1 LCWHWLSAA
10 APQLNAIRSTGQ
22 LMFKGAVW
30 DSRDRAAT
38 PTKLALFVLVVLIL
52 VLGRPA
58 MVLAAGTEA
67 PARSVRIG
75 YLARTPPGPETVPIW
90 SAFVGRL
97 ADLGWVQGRNLT
109 LEPRYANGR
118 PELLPALADEL
129 VGLRVDV
136 IVASG
141 VSAVLAAK
149 KATATIPIV
158 IAGASDP
165 VGFGLVQSLAHPG
178 ANVTGLSDSP
188 GREIEGKRLELLKE
202 VVPHLSRVAMILDS
216 TSRRDPG
223 PAYAAAK
230 ALRLTLLVSPETA
243 APDEFQRTFLAL
255 VREGAQALYAPETPV
270 NARHRDLIVSLA
282 AKHRLPAIYGSR
294 EFVNAGGLMSY
305 GTSFV
310 QLYAQA
316 ATYVD
321 RILRGA
327 RPAEL
332 PVEQPSRFELALNLR
347 TATDLGLTIPA
358 SVLIRVDH
366 MVR

>member
-1 LCWHWLSAA
+1 
-10 APQLNAIRSTGQ
+10 
-22 LMFKGAVW
+22 MFKGAP
-30 DSRDRAAT
+30 SRLEHRSAT
-38 PTKLALFVLVVLIL
+38 PTTLGLSVLVLLIL
-52 VLGRPA
+52 VLGLPT
-58 MVLAAGTEA
+58 VIPGAGAEA
-67 PARSVRIG
+67 PAGSVRIG
-75 YLARTPPGPETVPIW
+75 YLAVAAPAPETVPIW

-118 PELLPALADEL
+118 YERLPALAAEL
-129 VGLRVDV
+129 VGLRVNV

-141 VSAVLAAK
+141 VSAALAAK

-202 VVPHLSRVAMILDS
+202 IVPRLSRVAMILDS

-223 PAYAAAK
+223 PTYAAAK
-230 ALRLTLLVSPETA
+230 ALGLTLLVSPETA

-255 VREGAQALYAPETPV
+255 TRDGAQALYAPETPV
-270 NARHRDLIVSLA
+270 NARHRDLLVSLA

-294 EFVNAGGLMSY
+294 EFVDAGGLMSY
-305 GTSFV
+305 GTSFTH
-310 QLYAQA
+310 LYGQA

-332 PVEQPSRFELALNLR
+332 PVEQPSRLELALNLA
-347 TATDLGLTIPA
+347 TASTLGLTIPQ

-366 MVR
+366 VIR